1 MLDSFK
7 YELKLLSVLDM
18 LKNFRYEFRDV
29 YCGIINVNM
38 SEKSKKIVYNGDMFL
53 VLNENIFEI
62 VFDDKQFCFGGC
74 YFGDIFSSFD
84 DLRRCWLD

>member
-1 MLDSFK
+1 MDELKKELELLKFECSEFNDCKNFIMLDSFK

-62 VFDDKQFCFGGC
+62 VFDDK
-74 YFGDIFSSFD
+74 
-84 DLRRCWLD
+84 